1 MPTYIFLGPELG
13 KKQDAVNAIR
23 KKNPDAEESVFYAGE
38 TPLREI
44 VDTILNISLFSSSRI
59 IIVKNADLIKKKG
72 YIRQMD
78 KRPRTMELTG
88 TIFEDNSALVEIPI
102 LGSVAAGVPL
112 LAEENFDGNIVL
124 HRSMLRKNKKYFALK
139 VKGDSMS
146 GAGIL
151 EGDTAI
157 IEKQNYA
164 RNGEIAVAVID
175 EAVTLKRFYKENT
188 RIKLQAENPA
198 YKPIYSQD
206 VKILGRLSG
215 IIRSY

>member
-1 MPTYIFLGPELG
+1 MKELTERQKEVLSFIANYLKGHSYPPTI
-13 KKQDAVNAIR
+13 
-23 KKNPDAEESVFYAGE
+23 
-38 TPLREI
+38 REI
-44 VDTILNISLFSSSRI
+44 ADYYSIS
-59 IIVKNADLIKKKG
+59 VKGAHDHITALKKKG

-88 TIFEDNSALVEIPI
+88 TIFEDDSALVEIPI